1 VLAFAFALAMVTG
14 ALPHPAA
21 ARVDLIVRSVMHDRG
36 IEGLSVGVV
45 LGDRSAVRAYGYTG
59 RSHAAGVRPRTLFAI
74 GSLSKG
80 MLAAAARSLN
90 AAGRIRMGMRVDE
103 IDPSYSAASDV
114 TLAMLL
120 EQRSGIP
127 DYAQMPTF
135 DRFSREPQSPRELVA
150 RVSALQLL
158 FQPGTQTAYSNTNYV
173 LAGMALQEAVG
184 LPLAAIERETVFGP
198 LGMHAT
204 RTWQPF
210 VFEADRA
217 WGNVAPGSPT
227 LTFGAAD
234 LESNAPDLDR
244 WMSALLTH
252 RFSTGAIGFWS
263 GKLFGDRV
271 TAQSGYVNGFSAY
284 MLLLP
289 RRHAGVVLLCNAD
302 RIDLGPLA
310 QSVMAAALDIPD

>member
-1 VLAFAFALAMVTG
+1 MLAFAFVLAIATG
-14 ALPHPAA
+14 ALPHSAA
-21 ARVDLIVRSVMHDRG
+21 ARVDLIVRDVMRDRD
-36 IEGLSVGVV
+36 IPGLSVGVV
-45 LGDRSAVRAYGYTG
+45 LGNRSAARAYGYTA
-59 RSHAAGVRPRTLFAI
+59 RSRAARVDPRTLFAI

-80 MLAAAARSLN
+80 VLAAAARSLS
-90 AAGRIRMGMRVDE
+90 AAGRISMGMRVSA
-103 IDPSYSAASDV
+103 IDPSYAAASEV

-127 DYAQMPTF
+127 DYAQMPAF
-135 DRFSREPQSPRELVA
+135 DRFSREPQSPRQLVA
-150 RVSALQLL
+150 RVAGLPLL

-184 LPLAAIERETVFGP
+184 MPLPAIERETVFAP
-198 LGMHAT
+198 LGMQAT
-204 RTWQPF
+204 HTWQPF

-217 WGNVAPGSPT
+217 WGNVAPGSAT

-234 LESNAPDLDR
+234 LESNAPDLDL
-244 WMSALLTH
+244 WMHALLTQ
-252 RFSTGAIGFWS
+252 RYSTGAIGFWS

-289 RRHAGVVLLCNAD
+289 QRQAGVVLLCNAD
-302 RIDLGPLA
+302 RVDLGPLA
-310 QSVMAAALDIPD
+310 QSIMAAALNVPD